1 MGISQVVEEASSQSL
16 LPSDLPL
23 PERVKQWIALFF
35 AFEKPDI
42 KEFEEV
48 LNQKKR
54 SSFVNV
60 DMWHFQG
67 QGRILYISYWY

>member
-35 AFEKPDI
+35 AFEKPEI
-42 KEFEEV
+42 KDSEEV
-48 LNQKKR
+48 LKQNMSIK
-54 SSFVNV
+54 FN
-60 DMWHFQG
+60 FLIPNTY
-67 QGRILYISYWY
+67 ILRFLMHIQ